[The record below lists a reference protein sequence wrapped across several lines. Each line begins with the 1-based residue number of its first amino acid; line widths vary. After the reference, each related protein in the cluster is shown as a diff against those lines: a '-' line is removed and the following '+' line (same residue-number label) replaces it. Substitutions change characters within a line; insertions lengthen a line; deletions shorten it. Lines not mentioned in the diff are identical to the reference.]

1 MPTHRR
7 NELKKFRTRTFFEI
21 FLTSTIPNHKVL
33 RYDQESSQNLKKN
46 QSNKISYLQK
56 FLVGSAVTVATRVC
70 DLEETESGK
79 IKLFVNDNQT
89 NVFENASINGE
100 IPDPS
105 TISGIS

>member
-1 MPTHRR
+1 M
-7 NELKKFRTRTFFEI
+7 
-21 FLTSTIPNHKVL
+21 
-33 RYDQESSQNLKKN
+33 
-46 QSNKISYLQK
+46 
-56 FLVGSAVTVATRVC
+56 VGSAVTVATRIC

-105 TISGIS
+105 TISAVGEFSKCSIFVESHLGDLCLKDLALLPSPEIGMLLLWFNMGFKFGTLNRINNYYIR

>member
-1 MPTHRR
+1 M
-7 NELKKFRTRTFFEI
+7 
-21 FLTSTIPNHKVL
+21 V
-33 RYDQESSQNLKKN
+33 D
-46 QSNKISYLQK
+46 
-56 FLVGSAVTVATRVC
+56 SAVTVATRVC

-105 TISGIS
+105 TISGISWKSYLVTLKNFKLYSFIYLDTIGDIYEDEPRTFSTKKN